1 MVTQK
6 PDKPDKPVRLD
17 LDNLPDAAFVRAVP
31 LINSGVLPFSKAT
44 LWRLVKAGR
53 FPKPAKLSDNIT
65 AWNVG
70 AVRRWQASML
80 AAQVASADEEGDNDL

>member
-1 MVTQK
+1 MSQAMPNNFDV
-6 PDKPDKPVRLD
+6 
-17 LDNLPDAAFVRAVP
+17 LPNTAFVRANA
-31 LINSGVLPFSKAT
+31 LFAAGVLPFSRAT

-80 AAQVASADEEGDNDL
+80 ATQVAIADEGGDNDL